1 MPADFPCIFLA
12 LVVATAGVTLFFI
25 VIFIKIVENMNEAR
39 DIEVHF
45 ATNNA
50 VQWIHGATN
59 VYVQN

>member
-1 MPADFPCIFLA
+1 MHIL
-12 LVVATAGVTLFFI
+12 GVGSCKCWSDSFFI

-50 VQWIHGATN
+50 MQWIHGATN